1 MHDKHRG
8 GMLECRIKRVI
19 LSGRAGAWN
28 KLYSRRCR
36 GQCDPSRCFGFHRV
50 LFGSEGRI
58 RADVSSASDLGFLAA
73 QFHSARGALADT
85 ASYLVVFIA
94 GSLPRTFDR
103 GAAISGA
110 SGHGCLLVYQQL

>member
-1 MHDKHRG
+1 
-8 GMLECRIKRVI
+8 MLECRIKRVI

-28 KLYSRRCR
+28 KLYSR
-36 GQCDPSRCFGFHRV
+36 PLSRPVRSEP
-50 LFGSEGRI
+50 LFWFSSGIIWERRSDSP
-58 RADVSSASDLGFLAA
+58 DVSSASDLGFLAA